1 MNRWLI
7 TGIIIVVVLAAAIA
21 APAQTIKGV
30 VARSM
35 FSDQKAFGEGDII
48 TVLIVEFTKGANE
61 TGTTT
66 NSDNRTSADI
76 RTSGSFN
83 DLIPT
88 LGLDSDL
95 TNRNQ
100 STGKTESRNMLESR
114 MTAVVT
120 EVQEN
125 GLLIIQGTRTL
136 EVNGETQT
144 TTVTGTVRAED
155 VGSDN
160 TVYSYNIANATISY
174 AGKGMVND
182 AGKPGFLARMW
193 NWFF

>member
-7 TGIIIVVVLAAAIA
+7 TGIIVVVVLAAAIA

-35 FSDQKAFGEGDII
+35 YSDQKAFGEGDII

-66 NSDNRTSADI
+66 NSDNRTSADV
-76 RTSGSFN
+76 RTSGTFN

-95 TNRNQ
+95 TNRNE

-136 EVNGETQT
+136 EVNGEAQT

-182 AGKPGFLARMW
+182 AGKPGFFARMW